1 MEHGEVMLFE
11 MTETDLEVE
20 AAPLGSVV
28 RVLEAELDVL
38 VRDMLVVLEL
48 TNSDVDVLD
57 EADSTV
63 VAAAVE
69 LGDETMTQYSAS
81 TVFVSIVNVLDDL
94 GVSIAQ
100 SGRNLRAEIVFHG
113 ILPSKRL
120 ERRNQF
126 SEKNYRRTHPKQR
139 LHHPRWQRYLV

>member
-1 MEHGEVMLFE
+1 
-11 MTETDLEVE
+11 
-20 AAPLGSVV
+20 V
-28 RVLEAELDVL
+28 RVLEAVLDVL

-57 EADSTV
+57 EADSAV

-69 LGDETMTQYSAS
+69 LGDETITQYSAS
-81 TVFVSIVNVLDDL
+81 TVFVSIVNVLDL
-94 GVSIAQ
+94 EVSIAQ
-100 SGRNLRAEIVFHG
+100 SGRNLGAEIVFYG
-113 ILPSKRL
+113 ILPRTRL